1 MCEQS
6 NQIPSKNFKAV
17 LKDSENDIKKF
28 SKSNSLLYNEAMTL
42 LNRIAL
48 PQKAIILDIGCGDGM
63 ITCEIAKKGY
73 GGFVMGT
80 DKSPKII
87 KRASKNHNHQQNLFF
102 LQMDA
107 CKNIFKKKFDM
118 ITSFNCL
125 HWVKQ
130 PQNALYGIANAAVS
144 NARIILIFSHK
155 KSLFHQVLD
164 KLSSSLKWRN
174 YFLDFVNPRAF
185 FEIHIVE
192 EMLIKADFKVIEM
205 QEKENTYFFN
215 SVIRLREFFTTTGSH
230 IKQIPNQLVDNFVD
244 DCVSEFIKAVNID
257 DRISIPVSFWN
268 LQIIASNKS
277 C

>member
-1 MCEQS
+1 
-6 NQIPSKNFKAV
+6 
-17 LKDSENDIKKF
+17 
-28 SKSNSLLYNEAMTL
+28 
-42 LNRIAL
+42 
-48 PQKAIILDIGCGDGM
+48 
-63 ITCEIAKKGY
+63 
-73 GGFVMGT
+73 
-80 DKSPKII
+80 
-87 KRASKNHNHQQNLFF
+87 
-102 LQMDA
+102 MDA
-107 CKNIFKKKFDM
+107 CKNIFNKKFDI

-125 HWVKQ
+125 HWAKK

-144 NARIILIFSHK
+144 NAQIILIFSHK

-164 KLSSSLKWRN
+164 KLSSSFKWRN
-174 YFLDFVNPRAF
+174 YFLDFVNPRSF

-192 EMLIKADFKVIEM
+192 EMLIKAGFTVIEM

-215 SVIRLREFFTTTGSH
+215 SVIQLREFFTTTGSH

-244 DCVSEFIKAVNID
+244 DCISEFIKAVNIN